1 MSKHSNH
8 NDSQSGSDSFD
19 WENAPM
25 NPDPEGDLGY
35 RGTVLMH
42 FFTVKGRLVMRGRTP
57 ASNGMFLKADR
68 DSFVNLKDCS

>member
-1 MSKHSNH
+1 
-8 NDSQSGSDSFD
+8 
-19 WENAPM
+19 M